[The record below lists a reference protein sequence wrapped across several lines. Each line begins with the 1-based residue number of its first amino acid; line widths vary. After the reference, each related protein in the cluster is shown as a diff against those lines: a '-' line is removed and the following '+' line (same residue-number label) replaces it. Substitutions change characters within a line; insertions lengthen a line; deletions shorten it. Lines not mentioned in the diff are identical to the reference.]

1 MDHLPGKMW
10 SVRHR
15 PCLVLPLP
23 SWLKTLPLYQVLHG
37 LDHMHGAGV
46 IHRDIKP
53 ENILVNSSCEAKI
66 CDLGLARVHVPD
78 QDKRAAVEWPTYVAT
93 RYYRAPELLTSVARA
108 ELKGRERTNGGAD
121 ARGVYTAMVDMW
133 SLGCVMCELL
143 SRKVLF
149 KGESSAH
156 QLRIITHDKV
166 CASPGLQS
174 RTPAAVATR

>member
-1 MDHLPGKMW
+1 MW

-66 CDLGLARVHVPD
+66 CDLGLARAHVPD

-93 RYYRAPELLTSVARA
+93 RYFRAPELLSQTSIARA
-108 ELKGRERTNGGAD
+108 ELHGRERTNGGAD

-133 SLGCVMCELL
+133 SLGCVVCELL